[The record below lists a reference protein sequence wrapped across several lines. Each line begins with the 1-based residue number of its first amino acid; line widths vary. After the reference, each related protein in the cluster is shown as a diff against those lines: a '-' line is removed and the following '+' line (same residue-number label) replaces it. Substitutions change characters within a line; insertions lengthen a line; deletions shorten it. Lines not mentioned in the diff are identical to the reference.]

1 MEMSL
6 LSSEDL
12 IASGGLKMK
21 ITVLTGYMIH
31 TNLTLK
37 GNTLKV
43 VRNETINYEQ
53 VEDGCLPQWYEEV
66 IFKGRVTSEL
76 KAKFLNLVKRGEAVK
91 AASMLQNRLRI
102 PIWS

>member
-1 MEMSL
+1 MT
-6 LSSEDL
+6 
-12 IASGGLKMK
+12 

-31 TNLTLK
+31 TTLTLR

-43 VRNETINYEQ
+43 IRCETANYEQ
-53 VEDGCLPQWYEEV
+53 VEEGCLPQWYEEI

-76 KAKFLNLVKRGEAVK
+76 KAKFKNLAKKGEAVK

-102 PIWS
+102 PIWN